1 MPEPK
6 SRTKKE
12 KVMRTLKNQIGW
24 VAVPVLVG
32 LALAV
37 YAAGQA
43 LNQSTPAAPAKANAA
58 TAQPRAG
65 GGPWLARLG
74 NKLGLTADQRTQAQA
89 IFAQARADT
98 QAQFSQVRD
107 QIRNV
112 LTDEQKAKFDNLPHP
127 FAGRGPGAWG
137 GPHAERGFGREHPLQ
152 LDRLTSELGL
162 SNDQA
167 GGAKSILD
175 DLHANVATL
184 HDQARQQIRGLLTDE
199 QKAKFDSLP
208 QASGKDASAGG
219 ACGGAFGRHAGWA
232 GMRPGGAAGRLSPD
246 ERQQLLVQRLTDKL
260 GLDDTQ
266 RASIATIVENQR
278 PAIKARWEAARTQF
292 RALLTPEQA
301 ATLDQMKALKAPPS
315 PA

>member
-1 MPEPK
+1 
-6 SRTKKE
+6 
-12 KVMRTLKNQIGW
+12 MRTLKNQIGW
-24 VAVPVLVG
+24 AAVPVLVG

-43 LNQSTPAAPAKANAA
+43 LNQSTPAAPAQANATA
-58 TAQPRAG
+58 AQPQAG

-74 NKLGLTADQRTQAQA
+74 HKLGLTADQRTQAQA

-98 QAQFSQVRD
+98 QTQFGQVRD

-112 LTDEQKAKFDNLPHP
+112 LTDEQKAKFDSLPHP

-137 GPHAERGFGREHPLQ
+137 GPHAERGFGREHPLH
-152 LDRLTSELGL
+152 LDRLAGELGL

-167 GGAKSILD
+167 AGAKSILD
-175 DLHANVATL
+175 DLHTNVTTL
-184 HDQARQQIRGLLTDE
+184 HDQAREQIRGLLTEE

-219 ACGGAFGRHAGWA
+219 TCGKAFGRHAGWD
-232 GMRPGGAAGRLSPD
+232 GMQPGGAAGRLSPD
-246 ERQQLLVQRLTDKL
+246 ERQQRLVQHLTDRL

-266 RASIATIVENQR
+266 RASIATILENQR
-278 PAIKARWEAARTQF
+278 PTIKARWEAARTQF
-292 RALLTPEQA
+292 RALPTPEQA
-301 ATLDQMKALKAPPS
+301 ATLDQMKAQKAPRT

>member
-1 MPEPK
+1 
-6 SRTKKE
+6 
-12 KVMRTLKNQIGW
+12 MRTLKNQIGW
-24 VAVPVLVG
+24 VAVPVLLG

-43 LNQSTPAAPAKANAA
+43 LNQSTPAAPAKANATA
-58 TAQPRAG
+58 AQPQAG
-65 GGPWLARLG
+65 GGPWLGGLG

-112 LTDEQKAKFDNLPHP
+112 LTDEQKAKFDSLPHP

-152 LDRLTSELGL
+152 PDRLTSELGL
-162 SNDQA
+162 SSDQVA
-167 GGAKSILD
+167 GAKTILD
-175 DLHANVATL
+175 DLHTNVTTL
-184 HDQARQQIRGLLTDE
+184 RDQARQQIRGLLTDE

-208 QASGKDASAGG
+208 QETDKSASAGP
-219 ACGGAFGRHAGWA
+219 AWGGAFGHHKGWA

-246 ERQQLLVQRLTDKL
+246 ERQQRLVQHLTNKL

-266 RASIATIVENQR
+266 RASIATILENQR
-278 PAIKARWEAARTQF
+278 PTIKARWEAARTQF

-301 ATLDQMKALKAPPS
+301 ATLDQMKVLKAPRN